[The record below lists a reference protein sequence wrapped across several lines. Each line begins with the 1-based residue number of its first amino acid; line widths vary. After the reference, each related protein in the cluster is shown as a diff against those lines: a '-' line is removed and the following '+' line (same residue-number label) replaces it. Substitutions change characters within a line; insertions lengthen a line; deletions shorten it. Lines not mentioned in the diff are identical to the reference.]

1 MSETEK
7 NNQTGAAS
15 EDLTAS
21 GKGKATIEGVDMNA
35 DDWVEQAAAK
45 THAAEGDDYVKLD
58 RGVLTVN
65 QLNYFLNSMPMEL
78 TYADE
83 NNQFLYYNNMAPHD
97 EMLAPRYPKQAGDPL
112 SAVHPDRAVEHV
124 KEVINLL
131 RTGKTDIVKMRVPFT
146 GPDVFLMHYYKA
158 MHDENGDYAGV
169 NEFVLDLM
177 PTIKWY
183 LAKTGQK
190 LVDDPDAMSGA
201 SLRDKPTVDGASS
214 ASVNAKPE
222 DKVDETSG
230 ASIDDEPKVE
240 EKPAAQPSVDE
251 TSGASIND

>member
-1 MSETEK
+1 
-7 NNQTGAAS
+7 
-15 EDLTAS
+15 
-21 GKGKATIEGVDMNA
+21 MNA

>member
-7 NNQTGAAS
+7 NNQTGAAA

-21 GKGKATIEGVDMNA
+21 GKVRAPIEGVDMNA

>member
-7 NNQTGAAS
+7 NNQTGAAA

-21 GKGKATIEGVDMNA
+21 GKGRATIEGVDMNA

-124 KEVINLL
+124 KEAINLL

>member
-7 NNQTGAAS
+7 NNQTDAAA

-21 GKGKATIEGVDMNA
+21 GKGRATIEGVDMNA

>member
-7 NNQTGAAS
+7 NNQTGAAA

-21 GKGKATIEGVDMNA
+21 GKDRATIEGVDMNA